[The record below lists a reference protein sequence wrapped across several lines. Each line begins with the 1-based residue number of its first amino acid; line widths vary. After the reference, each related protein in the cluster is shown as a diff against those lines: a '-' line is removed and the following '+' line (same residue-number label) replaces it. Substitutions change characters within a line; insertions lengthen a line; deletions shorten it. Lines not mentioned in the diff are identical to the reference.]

1 MTTPERVALKTLQ
14 LAVSVGF
21 LGLLWQI
28 YPGITGGVLGLGY
41 VAVST
46 AAMLGSR
53 VGTLAAFAFTAIAGA
68 FAWWGVYRY
77 LDNGFGFLSG
87 NFDGRTGIH
96 WPAYLFL
103 FVATGA
109 ATVIALQLMAWRS
122 GAHASDLTA

>member
-1 MTTPERVALKTLQ
+1 MTTAARGVLKVLQ

-28 YPGITGGVLGLGY
+28 YPGIAGVVVGLGH
-41 VAVST
+41 VAAST

-53 VGTLAAFAFTAIAGA
+53 VGTLAAFVFTATAGA

-77 LDNGFGFLSG
+77 LDNGFAYLSG

-103 FVATGA
+103 LVATGA
-109 ATVIALQLMAWRS
+109 ATVIALQLLAWRS
-122 GAHASDLTA
+122 APSAS